1 MRKNRTPT
9 PHDLV
14 FKTFLST
21 METARDFIAIHLPPA
36 LLQLCDLQTL
46 QLESGSFIEEDLH
59 PYFSDM
65 LYSLK
70 TACGDGYIHVLIEHQ
85 SSPDRHMAFR
95 LMRYTI
101 AAMQRHLEAGHNAL
115 PLVIPIL
122 FYQGRRSPYP
132 NSMNWLDEFSDPV
145 VAGRIYSQNFPLV
158 DITVIPDDEIMRHRS
173 MAALTLIQKHIRQRD
188 LTRLLDKLAILLTRN
203 HISGQQ
209 VIALVNYMLQAGEAQ
224 DARTLLY
231 EMAQRAPQYGDELMT
246 LAEQLKQEGR
256 NEGIQQGIQ
265 QGMQQGIQ
273 TGEREASRKIARAML
288 EKGIPAA
295 DIIEMTGVSAEEL
308 PSLQH

>member
-95 LMRYTI
+95 LMRYAI

-256 NEGIQQGIQ
+256 NEGIQQG
-265 QGMQQGIQ
+265 MQQGIQ
-273 TGEREASRKIARAML
+273 TGEREASRKIVRAML

>member
-1 MRKNRTPT
+1 MSKNRTPT

-14 FKTFLST
+14 FKTFLSR
-21 METARDFIAIHLPPA
+21 METARDFITLHLPPA
-36 LLQLCDLQTL
+36 LLRLCNLETL
-46 QLESGSFIEEDLH
+46 RLESGSFIEDDLH

-85 SSPDRHMAFR
+85 SSPDKHMAFR
-95 LMRYTI
+95 LMRYAI
-101 AAMQRHLEAGHNAL
+101 AAMQRHLEAGNKTL

-122 FYQGRRSPYP
+122 FYQGRKSPYP
-132 NSMNWLDEFSDPV
+132 YSMNWLDNFTDPTL
-145 VAGRIYSQNFPLV
+145 AKHLYSQDFPLV
-158 DITVIPDDEIMRHRS
+158 DITVIPDEEIMRHRS

-188 LTRLLDKLAILLTRN
+188 LTRFLNKLAGLLTRN

-231 EMAQRAPQYGDELMT
+231 EMAQHAPQYGDELMT

-256 NEGIQQGIQ
+256 LEGIQ
-265 QGMQQGIQ
+265 QGMQKGLK
-273 TGEREASRKIARAML
+273 TGEHEASRKIARAML
-288 EKGIPAA
+288 EKGFPTA
-295 DIIEMTGVSAEEL
+295 DIIELTGVSAEEL

>member
-1 MRKNRTPT
+1 MHKNRSPT

-14 FKTFLST
+14 FKTFLSR
-21 METARDFIAIHLPPA
+21 METARDFIAIHLPSA
-36 LLQLCDLQTL
+36 LLRLCDLQTL
-46 QLESGSFIEEDLH
+46 HLESGSFIEDDLH

-70 TACGDGYIHVLIEHQ
+70 TVCGDGYIHVLIEHQ
-85 SSPDRHMAFR
+85 SSPDKHMAFR
-95 LMRYTI
+95 LMRYAI
-101 AAMQRHLEAGHNAL
+101 AAMQRHLEAGHKTL

-132 NSMNWLDEFSDPV
+132 YSMNWLDNFVDPQL
-145 VAGRIYSQNFPLV
+145 AGKIYSQNFPLV
-158 DITVIPDDEIMRHRS
+158 DITVIADDEIMQHRS

-188 LTRLLDKLAILLTRN
+188 LTRLFDKLAGLLTRN

-209 VIALVNYMLQAGEAQ
+209 VIALVNYMLQAGKAE
-224 DARTLLY
+224 DARTLLF
-231 EMAQRAPQYGDELMT
+231 EMAQHAPQYGDELMT

-256 NEGIQQGIQ
+256 TEGIQQGIQ
-265 QGMQQGIQ
+265 EGMH
-273 TGEREASRKIARAML
+273 TGEREASRKIAQAML
-288 EKGIPAA
+288 KKGISVA
-295 DIIEMTGVSAEEL
+295 DIIEMTGITAEEL

>member
-36 LLQLCDLQTL
+36 LLQLSDLQTL

-95 LMRYTI
+95 LMRYAI

-256 NEGIQQGIQ
+256 NEGIQQG
-265 QGMQQGIQ
+265 MQQGIQ

>member
-36 LLQLCDLQTL
+36 LLQLCGLQTL

-95 LMRYTI
+95 LMRYAI

-158 DITVIPDDEIMRHRS
+158 DITVILDDEIMRHRS

-188 LTRLLDKLAILLTRN
+188 LPRLLDKLAILLTRN

-256 NEGIQQGIQ
+256 NEGIQQG
-265 QGMQQGIQ
+265 MQQGIQ